1 MLNPQR
7 GVSVKYAW
15 SLVALGLSFPAWC
28 AGPAEPE
35 QGLSWL
41 RIMASASRQLNY
53 AGTFV
58 YRHGNETEASRIVH
72 YVNEAGGEFER
83 LETLDGPPR
92 EVIRT
97 NDQVTCYLPNTKTVL
112 IEKRNTRRFPVM
124 FPAQLTTS
132 LTDHYVIRQS
142 GMDRAAGYD
151 CRIVALIP
159 KDRLRY
165 GHQFCAE
172 AGSGLPLR
180 AKTFNEKGVL
190 LESFAFTE
198 LKLGVQFDHESVQ
211 SRYAAESRDWKV
223 GRAISPSAD
232 QPARTGWSLAKE
244 LPGFRK
250 LTESKRSIAGRQST
264 VAHLV
269 YSDGLAAVSVFI
281 EPLPK
286 SLPARSLSHQGA
298 VNIYVRLVSDHM
310 VTALGEV
317 PAETVMRIAN
327 SLEYHGGTG
336 R

>member
-1 MLNPQR
+1 MRNPR
-7 GVSVKYAW
+7 PGASVKSVW
-15 SLVALGLSFPAWC
+15 SLVVLGLSFPAWC
-28 AGPAEPE
+28 ADPAEPE
-35 QGLSWL
+35 QGLAWL

-53 AGTFV
+53 TGTFV
-58 YRHGNETEASRIVH
+58 YRHGNDTEASRIVH
-72 YVNEAGGEFER
+72 YVNEAGGEFEK

-112 IEKRNTRRFPVM
+112 IEKRSTRRFPAL
-124 FPAQLTTS
+124 FPAQLTNNI
-132 LTDHYVIRQS
+132 TDHYIVKQGR
-142 GMDRAAGYD
+142 MNRAAGYD
-151 CRIVALIP
+151 CRTVALIP
-159 KDRLRY
+159 KDHLRY

-172 AGSGLPLR
+172 ASSGLPLR

-198 LKLGVQFDHESVQ
+198 LKLGGQFDRDKVQ
-211 SRYAAESRDWKV
+211 SRYATQSRDWRV
-223 GRAISPSAD
+223 GRATSPSVD
-232 QPARTGWSLAKE
+232 RTGHTGWTLANE
-244 LPGFRK
+244 LPGFKK
-250 LTESKRSIAGRQST
+250 LTESRRSIAGRKST
-264 VAHLV
+264 VSHLV

-286 SLPARSLSHQGA
+286 SLPPQSLSHQGA
-298 VNIYVRLVSDHM
+298 VNIYVRLVSDYM

-327 SLEYHGGTG
+327 SLEYRGDAG

>member
-1 MLNPQR
+1 
-7 GVSVKYAW
+7 VKGAW
-15 SLVALGLSFPAWC
+15 SLVVLGLSLPAWS
-28 AGPAEPE
+28 AGPSE
-35 QGLSWL
+35 QESGLSWL

-53 AGTFV
+53 TGTFV
-58 YRHGNETEASRIVH
+58 YRHGNETEASRIAH
-72 YVNEAGGEFER
+72 FVNEAGGEFEK

-92 EVIRT
+92 EVVRT
-97 NDQVTCYLPNTKTVL
+97 NDQVTCYLPSTKTIL
-112 IEKRNTRRFPVM
+112 IEKRSARRFPAL
-124 FPAQLTTS
+124 FPVELTS
-132 LTDHYVIRQS
+132 SITDHYDVRQT

-151 CRIVALIP
+151 CRVVALAP

-172 AGSGLPLR
+172 ASSGLPLR
-180 AKTFNEKGVL
+180 AKTFNEEGVL

-198 LKLGVQFDHESVQ
+198 LKLGGKFNLDQVKSA
-211 SRYAAESRDWKV
+211 YAAKSRDWRI
-223 GRAISPSAD
+223 GRAASYSAD
-232 QPARTGWSLAKE
+232 RPGRTGWELASE

-250 LTESKRSIAGRQST
+250 LTESQRSIAGRQTT
-264 VAHLV
+264 VSHLV

-286 SLPARSLSHQGA
+286 VMPSRSLSHQGA
-298 VNIYVRLVSDHM
+298 VNIYVRLVSDYM

-327 SLEYHGGTG
+327 SLEHRGGTG

>member
-1 MLNPQR
+1 
-7 GVSVKYAW
+7 
-15 SLVALGLSFPAWC
+15 
-28 AGPAEPE
+28 
-35 QGLSWL
+35 
-41 RIMASASRQLNY
+41 MASASRQLNY
-53 AGTFV
+53 TGTFV
-58 YRHGNETEASRIVH
+58 YRHGNEAEASRIVH

-112 IEKRNTRRFPVM
+112 IEKRSTRRFPAM
-124 FPAQLTTS
+124 FPAQLTSS
-132 LTDHYVIRQS
+132 LTDHYIIRQS
-142 GMDRAAGYD
+142 GMHRAAGYD
-151 CRIVALIP
+151 CRVVALIP
-159 KDRLRY
+159 KDQLRY

-172 AGSGLPLR
+172 ASSGLPLR

-198 LKLGVQFDHESVQ
+198 LTLGVKFDHDQVQ
-211 SRYAAESRDWKV
+211 SRYATQSRDWRV
-223 GRAISPSAD
+223 GRAVSPSAD
-232 QPARTGWSLAKE
+232 RPAHTGWSLASE

-250 LTESKRSIAGRQST
+250 LTESKRLIAGRQST
-264 VAHLV
+264 VSHLV

-286 SLPARSLSHQGA
+286 SLPSRSLSHQGA

-327 SLEYHGGTG
+327 SLEYHGGAG

>member
-1 MLNPQR
+1 MKR
-7 GVSVKYAW
+7 IWG
-15 SLVALGLSFPAWC
+15 LVALGLSFPVYC
-28 AGPAEPE
+28 ASPAEPE

-53 AGTFV
+53 SGTFV

-72 YVNEAGGEFER
+72 YVNEAGGEFEK

-97 NDQVTCYLPNTKTVL
+97 NDQVTCYLPGSRTVL
-112 IEKRNTRRFPVM
+112 IEKRSARRFPAL
-124 FPAQLTTS
+124 FPTELTS
-132 LTDHYVIRQS
+132 GLTDHYDVRQT
-142 GMDRAAGYD
+142 GMDRAAGHD
-151 CRIVALIP
+151 CRIVALVP
-159 KDRLRY
+159 RDHLRY

-172 AGSGLPLR
+172 ASSGLPLR
-180 AKTFNEKGVL
+180 AKTFNEQGVL

-198 LKLGVQFDHESVQ
+198 IRLGGKFDRDQVQ
-211 SRYAAESRDWKV
+211 SAYAAKSKEWRI
-223 GRAISPSAD
+223 GRATSLSAER
-232 QPARTGWSLAKE
+232 PGRTGWVLASE
-244 LPGFRK
+244 LPGFTK
-250 LTESKRSIAGRQST
+250 LTESRRSIAGRKAT
-264 VAHLV
+264 VSHLV

-286 SLPARSLSHQGA
+286 TMPSRSLSHQGA
-298 VNIYVRLVSDHM
+298 VNIYVRLVSDYM

-327 SLEYHGGTG
+327 SLEYRGGTG

>member
-1 MLNPQR
+1 
-7 GVSVKYAW
+7 
-15 SLVALGLSFPAWC
+15 
-28 AGPAEPE
+28 
-35 QGLSWL
+35 
-41 RIMASASRQLNY
+41 MASASRQLNY
-53 AGTFV
+53 TGTFV

-83 LETLDGPPR
+83 LVTLDGPPR

-112 IEKRNTRRFPVM
+112 IEKRSTRRFPAM
-124 FPAQLTTS
+124 FPAQLASS

-159 KDRLRY
+159 KDQLRY
-165 GHQFCAE
+165 GHRFCAE

-198 LKLGVQFDHESVQ
+198 LTLGVQFDHDQVQ
-211 SRYAAESRDWKV
+211 SRYATESRDWRV
-223 GRAISPSAD
+223 GRAVSPSAN
-232 QPARTGWSLAKE
+232 QPARTGWSLASE
-244 LPGFRK
+244 LPGFKK
-250 LTESKRSIAGRQST
+250 LTESKRLIAGRQST
-264 VAHLV
+264 VSHLV

-286 SLPARSLSHQGA
+286 SLPSRSLSHQGA

>member
-1 MLNPQR
+1 MK
-7 GVSVKYAW
+7 GVW
-15 SLVALGLSFPAWC
+15 SLVVLGLSLPAWS
-28 AGPAEPE
+28 AEVSEPE
-35 QGLSWL
+35 SGLSWL

-53 AGTFV
+53 TGTFV

-72 YVNEAGGEFER
+72 FVNEAGGEFEK

-97 NDQVTCYLPNTKTVL
+97 NDQVTCYLPGTKTVL
-112 IEKRNTRRFPVM
+112 IEKRNTRRFPVL
-124 FPAQLTTS
+124 FLAELTSS
-132 LTDHYVIRQS
+132 LTDHYDVHQT
-142 GMDRAAGYD
+142 GMDRAAGHD
-151 CRIVALIP
+151 CRIVVLAP

-172 AGSGLPLR
+172 ASSGLPLR
-180 AKTFNEKGVL
+180 ARTFNEQGVL

-198 LKLGVQFDHESVQ
+198 LKLGGKFDRDQVQ
-211 SRYAAESRDWKV
+211 SAYAAKSRDWRV
-223 GRAISPSAD
+223 GRAASLSVAR
-232 QPARTGWSLAKE
+232 PARTGWVLSSE

-250 LTESKRSIAGRQST
+250 LTESQRSIAGRQAT
-264 VAHLV
+264 VSHLV

-286 SLPARSLSHQGA
+286 VMPSRSLSHQGA
-298 VNIYVRLVSDHM
+298 VNIYVRLVSDYM

-327 SLEYHGGTG
+327 SLEYRGETG

>member
-1 MLNPQR
+1 MK
-7 GVSVKYAW
+7 GAW
-15 SLVALGLSFPAWC
+15 SLVVLGLSLPAWS
-28 AGPAEPE
+28 AEPSE
-35 QGLSWL
+35 LENGLSWL

-53 AGTFV
+53 TGTFV
-58 YRHGNETEASRIVH
+58 YRHGNETEASRIAH
-72 YVNEAGGEFER
+72 FVNEAGGEFEK

-97 NDQVTCYLPNTKTVL
+97 NDQVTCYLPSTRTVL
-112 IEKRNTRRFPVM
+112 IEKRSARRFPAL
-124 FPAQLTTS
+124 FPVELTSS
-132 LTDHYVIRQS
+132 LTDHYDVRQT
-142 GMDRAAGYD
+142 GMGRAAGYD
-151 CRIVALIP
+151 CRIVALVP

-172 AGSGLPLR
+172 ASSGLPLR
-180 AKTFNEKGVL
+180 AKTFNEQGVL

-198 LKLGVQFDHESVQ
+198 VKLGGKFDRDQVKSA
-211 SRYAAESRDWKV
+211 YAAKSRDWKV
-223 GRAISPSAD
+223 GRAASLETDRPG
-232 QPARTGWSLAKE
+232 RTGWMLASE

-250 LTESKRSIAGRQST
+250 LTESQRSIAGRQAT
-264 VAHLV
+264 VSHLV
-269 YSDGLAAVSVFI
+269 FSDGLAAVSVFI

-286 SLPARSLSHQGA
+286 AMPSRSLSHQGA

-327 SLEYHGGTG
+327 SLEYRGGTG

>member
-1 MLNPQR
+1 
-7 GVSVKYAW
+7 VKGAW
-15 SLVALGLSFPAWC
+15 SLVALGLSLPAWS
-28 AGPAEPE
+28 AEPTGPE
-35 QGLSWL
+35 NGLSWL

-53 AGTFV
+53 TGTFV

-72 YVNEAGGEFER
+72 FVNEAGGEFEK

-97 NDQVTCYLPNTKTVL
+97 NDQVTCYLPNTKTIL
-112 IEKRNTRRFPVM
+112 IEKRSARRFPVL
-124 FPAQLTTS
+124 FPVELTSS
-132 LTDHYVIRQS
+132 LTDHYDVRQA

-151 CRIVALIP
+151 CRIVALVP

-172 AGSGLPLR
+172 ASSGLPLR
-180 AKTFNEKGVL
+180 ARTFSEQGVL

-198 LKLGVQFDHESVQ
+198 LKLGGKFDRDQVKSA
-211 SRYAAESRDWKV
+211 YAAKSQDWKV
-223 GRAISPSAD
+223 GRSASRSTD
-232 QPARTGWSLAKE
+232 QPGRTGWVLANE

-250 LTESKRSIAGRQST
+250 LTESQRSIAGRQAT
-264 VAHLV
+264 VSHFV
-269 YSDGLAAVSVFI
+269 YSDGVAAVSVFI

-286 SLPARSLSHQGA
+286 TMPARNLSHQGA

-327 SLEYHGGTG
+327 SLEYRGGTG